1 MTSRD
6 GIKSWEG
13 FINTSK
19 TIRARLIVQN
29 GSMAQE
35 NHIITAEKCVI
46 CHPHTTLG
54 KYTEVCVEVWSF
66 FVCMYFSE
74 IKSKRISG

>member
-46 CHPHTTLG
+46 AADKTFLP
-54 KYTEVCVEVWSF
+54 
-66 FVCMYFSE
+66 
-74 IKSKRISG
+74 